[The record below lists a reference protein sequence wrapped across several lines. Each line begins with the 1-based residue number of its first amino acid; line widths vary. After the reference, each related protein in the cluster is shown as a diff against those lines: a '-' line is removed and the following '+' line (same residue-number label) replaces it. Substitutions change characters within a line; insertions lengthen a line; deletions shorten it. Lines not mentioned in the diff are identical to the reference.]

1 MLERTSSSIPFG
13 GEKMSVPVVAWCPGC
28 NAFIRA
34 YLPITGE
41 GATLVVKG
49 EVHVTCPKCRQ
60 KASAPGGEFKVDREQ
75 MTRLSSKLTKQQA
88 DNLQGRLTKWRDAG
102 MHPEVLQDIV
112 ENYAPELRGL
122 VDFARKQPGSQTRV
136 YLALLFVILMLL
148 VKSCKLNVNVNLD
161 INQLLDQI
169 CDEANEEVQRLPPD
183 ETT

>member
-1 MLERTSSSIPFG
+1 
-13 GEKMSVPVVAWCPGC
+13 
-28 NAFIRA
+28 
-34 YLPITGE
+34 
-41 GATLVVKG
+41 
-49 EVHVTCPKCRQ
+49 
-60 KASAPGGEFKVDREQ
+60 
-75 MTRLSSKLTKQQA
+75 
-88 DNLQGRLTKWRDAG
+88 